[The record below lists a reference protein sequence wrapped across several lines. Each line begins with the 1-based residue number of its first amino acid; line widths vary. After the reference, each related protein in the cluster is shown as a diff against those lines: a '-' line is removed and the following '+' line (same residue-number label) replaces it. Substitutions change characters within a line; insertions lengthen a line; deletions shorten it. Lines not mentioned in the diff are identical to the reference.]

1 MAFNAVTAA
10 KMVDNG
16 NINDKE
22 ISFLL
27 RARDGVTYEQVKED
41 ETFAK
46 MKERGFVQLLP
57 LSHPR
62 TLISISAVVPT
73 EDGVTVLNMLDQR
86 FREAAATGLP
96 TGNGMVTPEG
106 TDPTYLKNP
115 THFEKTHIPE
125 LEAPEVNDEDSAA
138 SKLGDK
144 EAKGRKEDRSLEKLK
159 GTERREFEKTQGTT
173 VERVLDGERA
183 DEDNDTV
190 RVPKAKNQK

>member
-16 NINDKE
+16 NINDE
-22 ISFLL
+22 QIAFLL
-27 RARDGVTYEQVKED
+27 KCRNGVTYDEVKED
-41 ETFAK
+41 KVYEN
-46 MKERGFVQLLP
+46 MKDRGFVQLLP

-62 TLISISAVVPT
+62 AFISIPAVVPT

-106 TDPTYLKNP
+106 TDPEYLKNP

-138 SKLGDK
+138 TKLGNK
-144 EAKGRKEDRSLEKLK
+144 EAKGRKEDNSLDNMDQDRAELEERTQNRSDL
-159 GTERREFEKTQGTT
+159 
-173 VERVLDGERA
+173 VN
-183 DEDNDTV
+183 DEDDKTV